1 MTYSTLLTH
10 LELDGANDAVCAVS
24 ARLANVMGAD
34 VIGVAACQPL
44 RSYIELP
51 AGEAIEMY
59 RIETVQEMKAA
70 EAHFRAALRGK
81 AKNVEWRSDV
91 TWRDLADY
99 IAAQSRAADLIV
111 TAPAINS
118 DLLDTTRR
126 TDIGALVMAAG
137 RPVLIVP
144 PETRGLDL
152 KSAVIACK
160 DTPETRRA
168 VLDALPLLKLAEQVA
183 IVEIAPKADIPG
195 AFARVRDV
203 AGWLERHEIEAEV
216 LVQQTKGRDVDS
228 LYRVLEDRHCDLVV
242 AGAYGH
248 SRLRE
253 WSFGGVTMDLL
264 VSPDRCALLSH

>member
-1 MTYSTLLTH
+1 MTHSTLLAH
-10 LELDGANDAVCAVS
+10 LELEGANDAVCAVS
-24 ARLANVMGAD
+24 ARLADMMGAD

-59 RIETVQEMKAA
+59 RTQTVQEMKVA
-70 EAHFRAALRGK
+70 EAHFRAALKGK
-81 AKNVEWRSDV
+81 AKKVEWRSDV
-91 TWRDLADY
+91 TWGDLADY

-111 TAPAINS
+111 TAPAIDS

-126 TDIGALVMAAG
+126 TDIGGLVMAAG

-152 KSAVIACK
+152 KSAVIAWK

-183 IVEIAPKADIPG
+183 IVEIAPEADIPK
-195 AFARVRDV
+195 AFERVRDV
-203 AGWLERHEIEAEV
+203 AGWLERHGIAAEV
-216 LVQQTKGRDVDS
+216 LPQAANGHEMDC
-228 LYRVLEDRHCDLVV
+228 LYRILEDRNCDLIV
-242 AGAYGH
+242 AGAFGH
-248 SRLRE
+248 ARLRE
-253 WSFGGVTMDLL
+253 WAFGGVTQDLL
-264 VSPDRCALLSH
+264 LSPDRCVLLSH